1 MPNIVPFRE
10 SDNDGWVVSAVVHG
24 EGKPCASSFQRS
36 LRKLMWRLSP
46 AIMASDDAMSG
57 EGVNDA
63 VFESPLHGATSRLA
77 NAWESVGRIAE
88 RVWSFVGSL
97 PAQSH
102 N

>member
-1 MPNIVPFRE
+1 MPFRE

-63 VFESPLHGATSRLA
+63 VFESPLHVATSRLA